1 MAAKTYTIE
10 YQGKEYIFDSED
22 KASSFL
28 DHLSEVNKQNPLDII
43 EQKNKEITD
52 KAIAAQ
58 ALGEMKKQN
67 AAITKSAN
75 LAKNKSSHEIGQIIG
90 SIAGPP
96 GRVLAEQITGGMAGD
111 SNSSALGTFA
121 NQLANSALIN
131 KLPEASSAL
140 AEKLGGLP
148 YQQGVQSVRQDLNTE
163 GENYPISSLLGQ
175 VMGSYVN
182 PISQVSKYLPVVNS
196 IGGRLGINA
205 LQNVAAGQAELPLDA
220 SAEQRLKQGGIDTLI
235 SGGMDSLLG
244 ILSKHAQAKQISQ
257 SLKNA
262 DYQPSLKENMLV
274 EPSLAKRELENA
286 GFNVPMLP
294 ADAKMP
300 SGADTVQ
307 SFLSKSPFSQGYMKQ
322 QGLKQHAALSDIAQA
337 IESGVGLE
345 KRIAPSAIGPVEV
358 LSKPINFE
366 DASIKIG
373 DKIASRKQAISKLV
387 SDDAQV
393 LQNKILLP
401 ISSQTV
407 SPDNTL
413 SAIAMAKK
421 ESSGGAGDQI
431 RDKAFLKLLT
441 PESISASS
449 AEKVLTAN
457 KTKNYS
463 FNEITGER
471 TKPASGGTTL
481 WNLYKYNKDINETL
495 RNNTNLTPTER
506 SFLSSI
512 KDGINTDLSTLSSQG
527 GKVGKAA
534 QAILDHNEN
543 ATKLFTSLDSQI
555 LNKINT
561 AMAKN
566 DSGSVNKLIYQM
578 LNKNDLN
585 GLKEIER
592 VAGPELTTPIKQD
605 FVQKLLRGDTKNQF
619 EFDVFGG
626 GKANPN
632 SNPLRKRLAGVSDS
646 TLEYVLGSKDSVKTL
661 KNLAA
666 VAPYLEGASKA
677 KRGDTFDVVDV
688 ATLGAT
694 SAPLLKGMAQGD
706 SGAIAKGLGFLTGV
720 IGVNKALA
728 RFYTHP
734 EVINLLTYKTGK
746 VLGPSQAKFVAKR
759 LMSKLVELSA
769 REEGVQVPEENKLS
783 E

>member
-10 YQGKEYIFDSED
+10 YQGKEYTFDSED

-244 ILSKHAQAKQISQ
+244 LLSKHAQSKQLAQ
-257 SLKNA
+257 SLHNP

-307 SFLSKSPFSQGYMKQ
+307 SFLSKSTFSQGYMKQ

-345 KRIAPSAIGPVEV
+345 KRIKPSAIGPIEV

-373 DKIASRKQAISKLV
+373 YAIASRKQAINKLV
-387 SDDAQV
+387 ENDAQV
-393 LQNKILLP
+393 LQNKTLLSM
-401 ISSQTV
+401 SSQKIN
-407 SPDNTL
+407 PDNTL
-413 SAIAMAKK
+413 SAIARAKK
-421 ESSGGAGDQI
+421 ESAGGAGDKI
-431 RDKAFLKLLT
+431 RDKEFLKLLNAK
-441 PESISASS
+441 SITAKS
-449 AEKVLTAN
+449 AEKKVSVGDAE
-457 KTKNYS
+457 NYI
-463 FNEITGER
+463 FNYITGER
-471 TKPASGGTTL
+471 IKPASGGTDL

-512 KDGINTDLSTLSSQG
+512 KDGIDTDLSALSSQG
-527 GKVGKAA
+527 GKIGKAA
-534 QAILDHNEN
+534 QSILDHNKY
-543 ATKLFTSLDSQI
+543 ATKLLTSLDSQI

-561 AMAKN
+561 AVKN
-566 DSGSVNKLIYQM
+566 NDLNSVNRLIYQA
-578 LNKNDLN
+578 LDKKDLS

-592 VAGPELTTPIKQD
+592 VAGPGLTKQVKQD

-688 ATLGAT
+688 ATLAPT

-720 IGVNKALA
+720 IGVNTALA

-734 EVINLLTYKTGK
+734 EVVNLLTYKTGK

-769 REEGVQVPEENKLS
+769 REEGVQAPEENKLS